1 MFQVTQQVNARGT
14 SCIRTKSMFSC
25 INTDL
30 IHTCT
35 LESTLSCVFP
45 HDIHFLLLPEYSIIR
60 RFNFSYDNSTMNTC
74 RIQVHWISILH
85 VYMFK
90 FSFVL
95 SIQHIIKNIF
105 YAELIKKKSLIGLL
119 CIRCFIIF
127 CELIWIIKISNSSW
141 MIFFIKFYH
150 TDFVCPKEWK
160 WTLFPLHLVN
170 R

>member
-35 LESTLSCVFP
+35 LESTLSCVCP
-45 HDIHFLLLPEYSIIR
+45 HDLHFLLLPEYSIIR
-60 RFNFSYDNSTMNTC
+60 RFNFSYDNSTMNSCC
-74 RIQVHWISILH
+74 RIHVHWISILH

-105 YAELIKKKSLIGLL
+105 YAELIKKSDRFALYQ
-119 CIRCFIIF
+119 
-127 CELIWIIKISNSSW
+127 
-141 MIFFIKFYH
+141 M
-150 TDFVCPKEWK
+150 
-160 WTLFPLHLVN
+160 LHYILRIDLN
-170 R
+170 Y